1 MCIFKEFYFGIKVG
15 VSDFWNVELNF
26 LVCVF
31 CFIRVG
37 GIIEEFLKLKWSVFF
52 LNYSIY
58 EVVEFVIKEIV
69 YIILN
74 MNK

>member
-1 MCIFKEFYFGIKVG
+1 M
-15 VSDFWNVELNF
+15 
-26 LVCVF
+26 F